1 MSEVFKVLP
10 DQHLLNH
17 LFEYSD
23 GVLVRRITVNGR
35 AKAGDVVSG
44 TVKGYVR
51 VTVRKTQY
59 LVHRLIYVMKYGQI
73 PDGMEIDHVDGN
85 RSNNRIE
92 NLRLVT
98 SRENSFNLR
107 KIEGF
112 SFSKEKGKFRA
123 TIRKDGRTK
132 HLGYFGTS
140 DEARCAY
147 VTAKST
153 YHIIEQRN

>member
-1 MSEVFKVLP
+1 MSEVFKALP
-10 DQHLLNH
+10 DRDLLVH

-23 GVLVRRITVNGR
+23 GFLVRKVTVNGR
-35 AKAGDVVSG
+35 AKAGDVISG

-59 LVHRLIYVMKYGQI
+59 LVHRLIYVMKHGQI
-73 PDGMEIDHVDGN
+73 PDGMEIDHIDGN

-98 SRENSFNLR
+98 SRENSFNLQ
-107 KIEGF
+107 KFQGF
-112 SFSKEKGKFRA
+112 SFSREKGKFRA

-132 HLGYFGTS
+132 HLGYFDTP
-140 DEARCAY
+140 DEARGAY
-147 VTAKST
+147 IAAKST
-153 YHIIEQRN
+153 YHVIEQRN